1 MSNTPAAIA
10 ERNELKKGLLNLFQ
24 KNPGKEIDGLTICET
39 MDISTV
45 TKNKLLRE
53 LRSEHSEMRAKS
65 GGRKRSGLYFWIGA
79 NIMNDLPAL
88 ESKEPENPSI
98 NAEGYFDA
106 TAGAAINTVDK
117 EIEKMSALPKFGDVM
132 TAKHANGDTS
142 LFFVLWSTDTQATGI
157 YAIECEKP
165 KGLYRSIVFFNIQD
179 KTYRI
184 DTREV
189 CSKPVKYLEEKLFSV
204 AVTTK
209 VQVKHR
215 IAAILDIQPKVVEKE
230 KIVEKPVEKIVYKDR
245 TVYREKPVEKIVYKD
260 RPEVPEGYISKTDA
274 VISDLLHQLDIYKDM
289 VNRLAPL
296 K

>member
-1 MSNTPAAIA
+1 MANTAAATI
-10 ERNELKKGLLNLFQ
+10 ERTNQENYIVALLKR
-24 KNPGKEIDGLTICET
+24 NPGKKISGEILCENLGISHQKKRTIIDGL
-39 MDISTV
+39 
-45 TKNKLLRE
+45 KLKYPQLHVR
-53 LRSEHSEMRAKS
+53 R
-65 GGRKRSGLYFWIGA
+65 GGKGGVYYWEGSDD
-79 NIMNDLPAL
+79 MPAL
-88 ESKEPENPSI
+88 ENKKPENPST

-142 LFFVLWSTDTQATGI
+142 LFFVLWSTNTQATGI
-157 YAIECEKP
+157 YTIECEEKP
-165 KGLYRSIVFFNIQD
+165 KGLYKSIVFFDID
-179 KTYRI
+179 GKTYRV

-189 CSKPVKYLEEKLFSV
+189 CSKPVRYLEEKVFSV
-204 AVTTK
+204 GEPTK

-215 IAAILDIQPKVVEKE
+215 IANILGIKVEEKVVE

-245 TVYREKPVEKIVYKD
+245 TVYKEKPVEKIVYKD
-260 RPEVPEGYISKTDA
+260 RPEVPEGYISKSDA

-289 VNRLAPL
+289 INRLAPL